1 MSVRWL
7 TGISRFWK
15 AGLLLVVVLAVAL
28 WWWATSPQ
36 PVQTTPVVQAFP
48 SQTLSVL
55 NASGYVV
62 AQRKAALSSKATGR
76 LEWLGVAEGS
86 TVKAGEVI
94 ARLERRDVIAQLEQA
109 SAQVGVAQAEF
120 VDAEHNFKRSEQLL
134 AQKFISTSAHDASLS
149 RLNKARAGLAAAQAS
164 ERVAQANLAQTEIR
178 APFDAV
184 VLTKNA
190 NVGDNITPFSSA
202 ADSKGAVVTVADMS
216 TLEVEA
222 DVSES
227 SIGRLKIG
235 QPAEIGLDAIPGER
249 FAGAIAR
256 MVPTIDR
263 AKATRLV
270 KIRFLNIDPRI
281 LPDMSAK
288 VVFLER
294 QLSESERK
302 PVIAVSRQA
311 VVESAGR
318 QWIFVVDGD
327 RVRKTALTPLAE
339 PTQPNAASAAGSSAA
354 QVSAQASSPAGDL
367 VPVANLKPGQRVV
380 IRPGALQDGQRIKI
394 VSQ

>member
-1 MSVRWL
+1 
-7 TGISRFWK
+7 
-15 AGLLLVVVLAVAL
+15 
-28 WWWATSPQ
+28 
-36 PVQTTPVVQAFP
+36 
-48 SQTLSVL
+48 VL

-86 TVKAGEVI
+86 VVKAGEVI
-94 ARLERRDVIAQLEQA
+94 ARLERRDVLAQLEQA
-109 SAQVGVAQAEF
+109 TAQVGVAQAELT
-120 VDAEHNFKRSEQLL
+120 DAEQNAKRSEQLL
-134 AQKFISTSAHDASLS
+134 AQKFISSSAHDAAVS
-149 RLNKARAGLAAAQAS
+149 RLNKARAAIAAAQAA

-202 ADSKGAVVTVADMS
+202 IDSKGAVVTVADMS

-227 SIGRLKIG
+227 SISRLRIG
-235 QPAEIGLDAIPGER
+235 QPAEIGMDAIPGER
-249 FAGAIAR
+249 FAGEIAR

-270 KIRFLNIDPRI
+270 KIKFMARDPRI

-288 VVFLER
+288 VVFLDR
-294 QLSESERK
+294 QLSDAERK
-302 PVIAVSRQA
+302 PIIAVNRQA
-311 VVESAGR
+311 VAQIDGR
-318 QWIFVVDGD
+318 QWVYLIEGD
-327 RVRKTALTPLAE
+327 RVKRIEIALSVD
-339 PTQPNAASAAGSSAA
+339 AAAGKSAASSAA
-354 QVSAQASSPAGDL
+354 AGAAEL
-367 VPVANLKPGQRVV
+367 IPVTNLKPGQRVV
-380 IRPGALQDGQRIKI
+380 IRPGALKDGQRIKI
-394 VSQ
+394 VAQ